1 VRTLSLCWLVYS
13 CAEGDSCVDHR
24 DSLSILERLLRE
36 PIAPRDV
43 GCAHCPRD
51 TRLGHHPGRNQFDLI
66 NLSYLRPYDQPSN
79 DCNATPRITTTTRP
93 SATDAIFS
101 QRKLRGRRK
110 FRLKSQKL
118 RDLVTDSTL
127 PADRPTKRH
136 KRASR
141 CSEKKFAPVIGYAA
155 RQFDDPP
162 VSSRRYGHFS
172 PFAVRAHCVEN
183 FIEEARRQET
193 VVKFV
198 AARNLAQIVTRP

>member
-141 CSEKKFAPVIGYAA
+141 CSGKT
-155 RQFDDPP
+155 
-162 VSSRRYGHFS
+162 SRRLLDMPPANLMIP
-172 PFAVRAHCVEN
+172 PFHRDVMVIFLRSRYVRTALKTSLKK
-183 FIEEARRQET
+183 RGG
-193 VVKFV
+193 KK
-198 AARNLAQIVTRP
+198 P